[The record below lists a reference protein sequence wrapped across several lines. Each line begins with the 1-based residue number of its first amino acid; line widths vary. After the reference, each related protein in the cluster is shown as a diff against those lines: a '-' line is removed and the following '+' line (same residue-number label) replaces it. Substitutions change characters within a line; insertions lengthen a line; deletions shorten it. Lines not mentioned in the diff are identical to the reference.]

1 MAMRIQFERTGGF
14 AGMRT
19 VASMD
24 SDSLSPEQAQ
34 ELQAL
39 VDAADFFN
47 LPSRIED
54 SGEGADQFQYTIA
67 IESEG
72 RAHTVECGEG
82 SAPDS
87 LRALLRRLTVMARS
101 R

>member
-1 MAMRIQFERTGGF
+1 MRIQFERSGGF

-19 VASMD
+19 AASID
-24 SDSLSPEQAQ
+24 SDSLPTEQAQ

-47 LPSRIED
+47 LPSRIGD
-54 SGEGADQFQYTIA
+54 SGEGADQFQYIIA

-82 SAPDS
+82 SVPDS
-87 LRALLRRLTVMARS
+87 LQALLRRLTVMARS